1 MLRLQRKLEINPA
14 SIQMLIFDV
23 DGVMTDNRMIFL
35 KDNQEAKAFSAADG
49 FAIKTAS
56 ERYLKFG
63 IITARGSEVT
73 VKRCTELGVGDIVVA
88 WDKISALRELARKH
102 SLDLNQIGYVGNDI
116 PDLVAMEQVGLA
128 VCVAD
133 TEPELFPVSHYQTE
147 RLGGKG
153 ACREVIAFVLAAK
166 GLDLVKIYR
175 EDIANAKAR

>member
-1 MLRLQRKLEINPA
+1 MQRLQRKLEIHVA
-14 SIQMLIFDV
+14 DLKMLIFDV

-49 FAIKTAS
+49 FAIKTSS

-63 IITARGSEVT
+63 VITARGSEVT
-73 VKRCTELGVGDIVVA
+73 VKRCTELGVGDVIVA
-88 WDKISALRELARKH
+88 WDKIKALRELASKH
-102 SLDLNQIGYVGNDI
+102 NLNLNQIGYVGNDI
-116 PDLVAMEQVGLA
+116 PDLVAMEHVGFA

-133 TEPELFPVSHYQTE
+133 TEPELLPVSHYQTD

-166 GLDLVKIYR
+166 GLDLLKIYR
-175 EDIANAKAR
+175 DDIADAKTR